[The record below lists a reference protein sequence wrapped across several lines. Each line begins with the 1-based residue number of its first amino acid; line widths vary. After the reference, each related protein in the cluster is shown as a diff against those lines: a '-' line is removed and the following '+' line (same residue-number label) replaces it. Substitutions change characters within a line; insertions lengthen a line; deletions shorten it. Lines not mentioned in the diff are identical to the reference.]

1 MFNKIPSIL
10 SKDLYN
16 TKYSLDRGN
25 EGFGKI
31 RLTSTN
37 YEEFVQ
43 YSQTSFFKRKQS
55 QDPGFKPF
63 VAERDGMGNLI

>member
-37 YEEFVQ
+37 YEEFV
-43 YSQTSFFKRKQS
+43 
-55 QDPGFKPF
+55 
-63 VAERDGMGNLI
+63 